1 LGQDDLIP
9 ETPPLE
15 SQSASASG
23 PRALPPGPVSEDDI
37 RQLQAR
43 LLQAQI
49 AEVEA
54 RTAAIVATP
63 APPASTN
70 PGKNDLPIVRNAISF
85 HPGIDSSLIRKIYDN
100 EFQPTMLPKLRV
112 GRGAIYFQDES
123 LKVGHDGQ
131 ITKGEKVGSIKDFG
145 ADPYI
150 WNESFDNYIS
160 ICSILY
166 FPQFPQMAPAMLNFR
181 KKIVELS
188 RIYAW
193 SCVLQAALEHHS
205 CIVDAGVTDYTV
217 WEIPQPTILRLCP
230 FNKQLSYIS
239 SATAQSTTQSS
250 AQSTKKRRATD
261 EVDHEETC
269 RNFNSTW
276 GCKFGAK
283 CYRKHIC
290 SKCDSSDHGEAG
302 HKK

>member
-1 LGQDDLIP
+1 MGLDDLIP
-9 ETPPLE
+9 ETPALE
-15 SQSASASG
+15 SQTASVPSA
-23 PRALPPGPVSEDDI
+23 PPQGPVSEEDI

-43 LLQAQI
+43 LLRAQI

-54 RTAAIVATP
+54 RTAAIAATP
-63 APPASTN
+63 AAPPAPTN

-85 HPGIDSSLIRKIYDN
+85 HLGIDSSLIRKIHDN

-123 LKVGHDGQ
+123 LKLGHDGQ
-131 ITKGEKVGSIKDFG
+131 IIKGEKIGSIKDFG
-145 ADPYI
+145 ANPYI

-188 RIYAW
+188 RIYVW
-193 SCVLQAALEHHS
+193 SCVLQVALEHHS
-205 CIVDAGVTDYTV
+205 CIVDAGVTDYTI
-217 WEIPQPTILRLCP
+217 WEIPQPTILRLCL

-239 SATAQSTTQSS
+239 TTTA
-250 AQSTKKRRATD
+250 
-261 EVDHEETC
+261 
-269 RNFNSTW
+269 
-276 GCKFGAK
+276 
-283 CYRKHIC
+283 
-290 SKCDSSDHGEAG
+290 
-302 HKK
+302 